1 MQRDEFTLWSLPLAS
16 LASWTHTSYTALHS
30 DWVLAQRE
38 TQVQQKVSP
47 QVDHSALSQVC
58 LWASRLLGAHES
70 DGSLWGEEIFLLAR
84 VFFTLVLLNLRI
96 ALPTKYQIVPSFCI
110 QVWIWRSVCRLYI
123 IHMHLEITCYVYG
136 MVNLLWLYAQGYT
149 RFLIKTIMD
158 NMWIMNIINFFK
170 LSSMINTMFTS

>member
-1 MQRDEFTLWSLPLAS
+1 MSHLTLIDWSGQESVEAPGFYYGFFRSTVS
-16 LASWTHTSYTALHS
+16 LN
-30 DWVLAQRE
+30 
-38 TQVQQKVSP
+38 
-47 QVDHSALSQVC
+47 SADPSC
-58 LWASRLLGAHES
+58 SFRAFLGSAIDSSSLS

-136 MVNLLWLYAQGYT
+136 MVNLSWLYAEGYT
-149 RFLIKTIMD
+149 RFLIKLVMYS
-158 NMWIMNIINFFK
+158 MWIMNIINFFK